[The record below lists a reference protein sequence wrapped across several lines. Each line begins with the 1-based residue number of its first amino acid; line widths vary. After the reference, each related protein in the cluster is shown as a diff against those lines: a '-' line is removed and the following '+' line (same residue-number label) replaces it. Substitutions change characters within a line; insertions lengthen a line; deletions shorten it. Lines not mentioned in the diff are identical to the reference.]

1 MNIFKTAVK
10 NAKTHDIIYSLCMA
24 VPAAIKQVKKFNLV
38 DTIGLSGSDLQ
49 RDAEL
54 TGQWIRKNVTY
65 KIDTFKNQN
74 IQLPSALL
82 KSGTGDCKSISL
94 LYLAIMEAANYNGGF
109 RFAGYRGN
117 NFTHV
122 YNFFANKNNI
132 VTFDACIKNLKEI
145 TTFTKIKDMR
155 VNYLAGTPM
164 MIDET
169 GIERLPSA
177 EELMQDDRIAGID
190 GIGRLRIK
198 LPKIKIPPFVN
209 KLIPKGPGLAPI
221 LKPIKT
227 VAMAPARG
235 PFLLLVNMNVRG
247 LAKRLQKFKDKNLQS
262 YVEFWTKLGGDI
274 DKLNAAVEK
283 GKNKKSIFG
292 ERQIGDAGFNDDEIV
307 VGEYIGEPVT
317 LATITAAISAAGGI
331 IVALNKL
338 LGKNNVPE
346 EPGDEPLDT
355 GIDPNKPLSPEAE
368 PNEPL
373 IPNDPASEGAGK
385 YIAKGIDFLK
395 GLTSTP
401 PKIKPRTTGPSGT
414 ITPSNTTS
422 TATSTGTSFSP
433 SPLLIGGGIAAIA
446 AIYFLTKKRKK

>member
-1 MNIFKTAVK
+1 MQIFKTAVK

-24 VPAAIKQVKKFNLV
+24 VPAAIKQVKQFNLV
-38 DTIGLSGSDLQ
+38 DTIGLSGSDLK
-49 RDAEL
+49 RDADL

-65 KIDTFKNQN
+65 KIDTFQNQN

-94 LYLAIMEAANYNGGF
+94 LYLAIMEAAGYNGGF

-122 YNFFANKNNI
+122 YNFFVNNNNI

-169 GIERLPSA
+169 GIERIPTA

-190 GIGRLRIK
+190 GIGRLKLK
-198 LPKIKIPPFVN
+198 LPKIKIPPIVN
-209 KLIPKGPGLAPI
+209 KALKGGGIKA
-221 LKPIKT
+221 IKT

-247 LAKRLQKFKDKNLQS
+247 LAKRLQKFKDKNLQA
-262 YVEFWTKLGGDI
+262 YTEFWTKIGGDI
-274 DKLNAAVEK
+274 NKLNAAVEK
-283 GKNKKSIFG
+283 GKNKKSILG
-292 ERQIGDAGFNDDEIV
+292 ERKIGDVGFDDDQIV
-307 VGEYIGEPVT
+307 IGEYIGEPVT
-317 LATITAAISAAGGI
+317 LATVTAAVSAAGGI

-355 GIDPNKPLSPEAE
+355 GIDPNTPLAPDAE
-368 PNEPL
+368 PGNET

-401 PKIKPRTTGPSGT
+401 PKIKPLMTRPKGT

-422 TATSTGTSFSP
+422 TAASTGTSFSP
-433 SPLLIGGGIAAIA
+433 SPLLIGGGIAAVA

>member
-1 MNIFKTAVK
+1 MQIFKTAVK
-10 NAKTHDIIYSLCMA
+10 NAKTHDIIYHLCMA

-49 RDAEL
+49 RDADL

-65 KIDTFKNQN
+65 KIDTFQNQN

-82 KSGTGDCKSISL
+82 KSKVGDCKSISL
-94 LYLAIMEAANYNGGF
+94 LYLAIMESAGYNGGF

-122 YNFFANKNNI
+122 YNFFVNNNNI

-164 MIDET
+164 LIDET

-177 EELMQDDRIAGID
+177 AELMQDDRIAGID
-190 GIGRLRIK
+190 GIGRRRIK
-198 LPKIKIPPFVN
+198 IPKIKIPPFVN
-209 KLIPKGPGLAPI
+209 KLIPKGPGLPPI
-221 LKPIKT
+221 LKPIAT
-227 VAMAPARG
+227 VGLAPARG
-235 PFLLLVNMNVRG
+235 PFILLVNMNVRG
-247 LAKRLQKFKDKNLQS
+247 LAKRLQKLKDKNLEQ
-262 YVEFWTKLGGDI
+262 YVKFWTVLGGDI
-274 DKLNAAVEK
+274 DTLNKAVDK
-283 GKNKKSIFG
+283 GKNKKAIFG
-292 ERQIGDAGFNDDEIV
+292 ERRMGDAGFNDDEIV
-307 VGEYIGEPVT
+307 IGEYIGEPVT
-317 LATITAAISAAGGI
+317 LAAVTAAVTAASGI
-331 IVALNKL
+331 IAQLNKI

-346 EPGDEPLDT
+346 EPGEPPLDEN
-355 GIDPNKPLSPEAE
+355 IDPNTPLAPGLE
-368 PNEPL
+368 PGEPV
-373 IPNDPASEGAGK
+373 IPNDPASIGAGK

-401 PKIKPRTTGPSGT
+401 PKIKPRTKAPGGT